1 METCE
6 KCGAQS
12 DKVKAVETDSGVELL
27 KGQKICYPCLVEY
40 LITEQPETVPADVH
54 KAVAIIGGLSKL
66 REVTTRLSKDRGDTD
81 ARAKAAQYN

>member
-40 LITEQPETVPADVH
+40 MITEHPETVPADVH
-54 KAVAIIGGLSKL
+54 KEVAVMGFSRL
-66 REVTTRLSKDRGDTD
+66 REMTTQLAKDRGDID